1 MNIDD
6 YKREVL
12 KTDGNHDLAYY
23 FLKLGSE
30 AGEVQQDY
38 AKHIKHDLTFGQLQT
53 GVQDELGDMMW
64 YWMMIHTKL
73 GLDPVVTLQQN
84 IVKLRHRYGRGA
96 THTLPKGF

>member
-6 YKREVL
+6 YKKHAV

-38 AKHIKHDLTFGQLQT
+38 ANYVKGKITMQELQFRI
-53 GVQDELGDMMW
+53 QDELGDVMW
-64 YWMMIHTKL
+64 YWMIIHAKI
-73 GLDPVVTLQQN
+73 GLDPVVTLQHN
-84 IVKLRHRYGRGA
+84 IIKLRARY
-96 THTLPKGF
+96 TPS